1 MRGFALTSLLILM
14 GCASSGTPPPG
25 PAPEEISREP
35 DAPVAKVDRSDLD
48 RATDL
53 FEEGDRIAA
62 ALLAD
67 SLRVQWL
74 ATVPIDPGTAE
85 DLSELLD
92 RLGAEDQAADFLLR
106 APFELDSG
114 LRHRLREIAAGL
126 SIAEL
131 EALLDTGEGLPAAR
145 SILMTELA
153 VALAEANHPDEAAEA
168 ANRVLAG
175 SPEGSERDRAEDVLE
190 GRVEPLVGRLR
201 VGVVLPASGSF
212 ASVGNQILEGA
223 LLALEQRSGQGSL
236 PPVEL
241 VIMDDSSR
249 VETGVGQVRT
259 LEEQDVVA
267 VLGPLRTEA
276 LASASVRRENDDL
289 LLLSPTASE
298 GQEGVLDVYTLW
310 DRDRRESDVATTLI
324 DWMAREM
331 SLGTFGVLYPEASAP
346 VAQAVLDRAES
357 LGVEVVAARPYA
369 SDSTTFGEP
378 IGALAAAEPE
388 AVIVLSDRPRTVLQL
403 APQLVY
409 YGLRRWV
416 IGGDA
421 NWSDPGVVRRL
432 DASYAD
438 HRLVATYVDQVSP
451 GTPWQAFKEAYEA
464 EYRKTLGNNMFTALG
479 YDAMRLIL
487 EGAPEVDPARRGA
500 IGRAIRRG
508 TFRGATGDLSVD
520 PLTGGLR
527 RAVFVRVIE
536 DGELRTPV
544 PQELIDWA
552 AQQLELEEFLKAL
565 EEEEENE
572 QPDEDG
578 GMR

>member
-1 MRGFALTSLLILM
+1 MRGFTLTSLLILM
-14 GCASSGTPPPG
+14 GCASSSAPPPN
-25 PAPEEISREP
+25 PAPAETSVETS
-35 DAPVAKVDRSDLD
+35 APEVEVDRAGLE

-53 FEEGDRIAA
+53 LEEGNRIAA
-62 ALLAD
+62 STLAD
-67 SLRVQWL
+67 SLTVEWM
-74 ATVPIDPGTAE
+74 AVPIDRRTAE
-85 DLSELLD
+85 DLTDLLD
-92 RLGAEDQAADFLLR
+92 LLGAEDLAAEFLLQ
-106 APFELDSG
+106 APFELNSG
-114 LRHRLREIAAGL
+114 LRDRLRKVSAEL

-131 EALLDTGEGLPAAR
+131 QGLLGPQDGPSEAG

-153 VALAEANHPDEAAEA
+153 VALAEANHPDQAAEVA
-168 ANRVLAG
+168 DRVLAG
-175 SPEGSERDRAEDVLE
+175 SPEGRERDRAEDVLG
-190 GRVEPLVGRLR
+190 GRFEPLVGPVR
-201 VGVVLPASGSF
+201 VGVVLPASGRF

-223 LLALEQRSGQGSL
+223 LLALEQRSAQGDL

-249 VETGVGQVRT
+249 VETGIEQVRA
-259 LEEQDVVA
+259 LEEEHVIA
-267 VLGPLRTEA
+267 VLGPLRTES
-276 LASASVRRENDDL
+276 LASAAIRRENDDL

-324 DWMAREM
+324 DWMAGEM

-346 VAQAVLDRAES
+346 AVQAVLDRAEV
-357 LGVEVVAARPYA
+357 LGVEVVAALPYA

-438 HRLVATYVDQVSP
+438 HRLVSTYVDQISP
-451 GTPWQAFKEAYEA
+451 GTPWQTFKEAYEA
-464 EYRKTLGNNMFTALG
+464 EYRKTLNNNMFTALG
-479 YDAMRLIL
+479 YDGMRLIL

-508 TFRGATGDLSVD
+508 TFRGATGDLRVD
-520 PLTGGLR
+520 PATGGLR
-527 RAVFVRVIE
+527 RDVFVRVIQ
-536 DGELRTPV
+536 DGELRIPV
-544 PQELIDWA
+544 PEELMEWA

-565 EEEEENE
+565 EEEKENE
-572 QPDEDG
+572 QADPDG
-578 GMR
+578 GTR